1 MFECDSFF
9 KFGLSK
15 ALIGV
20 LLELMIC
27 ADLQVPYIY
36 QDVLKSRSKT
46 GIIPSNAVLRHLR
59 ACLYRVSSINHQ
71 IRDPFEMTL
80 LTGDTNRKELGLR
93 NDHTTRS

>member
-1 MFECDSFF
+1 MLNTYVIPYDAPISAMFECDSFF

-36 QDVLKSRSKT
+36 QDV
-46 GIIPSNAVLRHLR
+46 
-59 ACLYRVSSINHQ
+59 Y
-71 IRDPFEMTL
+71 
-80 LTGDTNRKELGLR
+80 
-93 NDHTTRS
+93 